1 MSLRSRFLK
10 FCAQAD
16 AVIGKINGAPQPLH
30 EIVQEDLD
38 RSLKDAQRRHQ
49 DKTAVALMEAGAR
62 ERVPT
67 PEEEADEADL
77 RRLIAQFERNPVD
90 ANGAP
95 VWSDDDRKFLQSLK
109 IEP

>member
-16 AVIGKINGAPQPLH
+16 AVIDKINGAPQPLH

-38 RSLKDAQRRHQ
+38 RSLKDAQRRHK
-49 DKTAVALMEAGAR
+49 DNTAVALMEAGAR
-62 ERVPT
+62 PGQT
-67 PEEEADEADL
+67 PEEAAEEAAVYLSLYGD
-77 RRLIAQFERNPVD
+77 RNAVD
-90 ANGAP
+90 SNGAP
-95 VWSDDDRKFLQSLK
+95 VWSEKDEQFLRSLK